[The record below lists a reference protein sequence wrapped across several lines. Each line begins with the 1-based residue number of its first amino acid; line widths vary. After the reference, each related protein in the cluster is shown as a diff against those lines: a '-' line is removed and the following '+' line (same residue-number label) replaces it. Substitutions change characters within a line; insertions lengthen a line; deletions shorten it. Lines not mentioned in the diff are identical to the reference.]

1 MKERI
6 QKFLSRCGIASRRKA
21 EEMILGG
28 MIRVNGKQVKELG
41 VKIDSDVD
49 VIEVSGGKITPPTQ
63 FTYYA
68 LNKPTGYTSTVKDPK
83 AEKKVT
89 DLVPAKPRVYPV
101 GRLDRNSEGLII
113 LTDDGTLANTLTH
126 PGFSHEK
133 EYRVDIE
140 APDYMNGEEIRRKVK
155 LFEPGIRLEDG
166 KTRPAEVHIEKIR
179 NREARFRII
188 LKEGKKRQIRR
199 MCDAIGVK
207 VKKLVRIRIGNLR
220 LGNIALGTYKEIK
233 KSDII

>member
-6 QKFLSRCGIASRRKA
+6 QKYLSRCGIASRRKA

-41 VKIDSDVD
+41 VKIEPGVD
-49 VIEVSGGKITPPTQ
+49 VVEVSGGKVSAPTQ

-68 LNKPTGYTSTVKDPK
+68 LNKPKGYTSTLKDPN

-89 DLVPAKPRVYPV
+89 DLVPPKPRVYPV
-101 GRLDRNSEGLII
+101 GRLDRDSEGLII
-113 LTDDGTLANTLTH
+113 LTDDGDLANSLTH

-133 EYRVDIE
+133 EYRVDAE
-140 APDYMNGEEIRRKVK
+140 APDFMKGEETRRKLK
-155 LFEPGIRLEDG
+155 MFEQGIRLEDG

-179 NREARFRII
+179 GREVRFRII

-199 MCDAIGVK
+199 MCDAIGIK
-207 VKKLVRIRIGNLR
+207 VKKLLRIRIGSLR
-220 LGNIALGTYKEIK
+220 LGTLAPGTFKEIK
-233 KSDII
+233 KSDVI